1 MKKVYVISLVAIAAL
16 IGLAIRGT
24 SPVAAQQPSPR
35 RASPAL
41 ELYEKIPM
49 PNLIGR
55 IDHFSADGHLLLF
68 SVVGSNVVGIENW
81 FEGRLVRTVPGATE
95 PQGVLYVPG
104 FNKIIQAGSD
114 GKVVILDGATY
125 SLQKTIDFGANADNL
140 RWDAKNKMV
149 LVGFGEEN
157 GGIAEIDPATNQRVG
172 QVLKTGGHPES
183 FQIGANGNTIFVNC
197 PDAGNL
203 VEAVNRNTGAVEKW
217 PIHGARGNYAMAL
230 NEADHRL
237 YTVTRKPPYLIVFN
251 IDTGQEVARVPGVT
265 GECDDVY
272 FDATRKRIYII
283 GGVGLISVVQ
293 EIDPDHYSLIRNIP
307 STVGARTGY
316 WYAQH
321 DRLYVGVQAEGN
333 LPAQLFGYEA
343 EN

>member
-1 MKKVYVISLVAIAAL
+1 
-16 IGLAIRGT
+16 
-24 SPVAAQQPSPR
+24 
-35 RASPAL
+35 
-41 ELYEKIPM
+41 
-49 PNLIGR
+49 
-55 IDHFSADGHLLLF
+55 
-68 SVVGSNVVGIENW
+68 
-81 FEGRLVRTVPGATE
+81 
-95 PQGVLYVPG
+95 
-104 FNKIIQAGSD
+104 
-114 GKVVILDGATY
+114 
-125 SLQKTIDFGANADNL
+125 
-140 RWDAKNKMV
+140 
-149 LVGFGEEN
+149 
-157 GGIAEIDPATNQRVG
+157 
-172 QVLKTGGHPES
+172 
-183 FQIGANGNTIFVNC
+183 NC

-251 IDTGQEVARVPGVT
+251 TDTGQEVARVPGVA

-293 EIDPDHYSLIRNIP
+293 EIDPDHYSLIQNIP

>member
-1 MKKVYVISLVAIAAL
+1 MKKLYVILLATAATAL
-16 IGLAIRGT
+16 ILAIRGAT
-24 SPVAAQQPSPR
+24 PITAQT
-35 RASPAL
+35 PARTVPPL

-49 PNLIGR
+49 PGLIGR
-55 IDHFSADGHLLLF
+55 IDHFSADGRLILF
-68 SVVGSNVVGIENW
+68 SVVGSNAVGIEDW
-81 FEGRLVRTVPGATE
+81 FQGRLVHSFHGATE

-104 FNKIIQAGSD
+104 FNKIVQAGAD
-114 GKVVILDGATY
+114 GKVLIFDANTY
-125 SLQKTIDFGANADNL
+125 ALQNTIDFGADADNL
-140 RWDAKNKMV
+140 RWDAGNKKA
-149 LVGFGEEN
+149 LVGFGEED

-172 QVLKTGGHPES
+172 SVLKTGGHPES
-183 FQIGANGNTIFVNC
+183 FQLAADGKTIFVNC

-203 VEAVNRNTGAVEKW
+203 VESINRQTGAVTKW
-217 PIHGARGNYAMAL
+217 PIHGARGNFAMAL

-237 YTVTRKPPYLIVFN
+237 YTVTRKPPYLIVLN
-251 IDTGQEVARVPGVT
+251 TDTGQEVARVPGVA

-272 FDATRKRIYII
+272 FDAARKRVYII
-283 GGVGLISVVQ
+283 GGVGVISVVQ
-293 EIDPDHYSLIRNIP
+293 EKDPDHYQLIENVP

-316 WYAQH
+316 WSPQH